1 MPRNLWPHPSVD
13 VEDNRKES
21 ALPIVAA
28 LEVIAVLEL
37 CSVIEEIAFESFGN
51 V

>member
-1 MPRNLWPHPSVD
+1 VD

-37 CSVIEEIAFESFGN
+37 CSVIEEIAFESLGN

>member
-1 MPRNLWPHPSVD
+1 VD

-37 CSVIEEIAFESFGN
+37 CSIIEEIAFESFGN